1 MKRSLIEKIVREE
14 LKKKLIQE
22 NVMDAED
29 LGWEVKRLQNII
41 TRMVEKGAESD
52 MSALGELNSELKSLS
67 EKIESLENTLDPVRA
82 ADQTRGREMAM
93 RDDEF

>member
-14 LKKKLIQE
+14 LKKKLQE

-67 EKIESLENTLDPVRA
+67 DKIERLENSLDPVGA
-82 ADQTRGREMAM
+82 AERERGRQMAM